1 MTAKCEG
8 RIIAILHVPQDMIL
22 SGVLESLKK
31 CGARIRSASLET
43 RRIVAS
49 LPARKKCI
57 EALTRQAREGVRLRI
72 EVTVKCRI
80 GGLPGRCLE
89 TLGPTRLVRGP
100 RSILYIGRLDG
111 RIVLVEAAR
120 ERVTIKVGRET
131 GTLPGPVVP
140 PSLLALD
147 ISELEAALKLAL
159 RLGSELYEC
168 AQGISG

>member
-1 MTAKCEG
+1 MGAKCEG
-8 RIIAILHVPQDMIL
+8 RIIAVLHVPQDMIF
-22 SGVLESLKK
+22 SEVLESLKK

-49 LPARKKCI
+49 IPKSRKCV
-57 EALTRQAREGVRLRI
+57 ETLTRQARSGVRFRV

-80 GGLPGRCLE
+80 GRLPRRCVE
-89 TLGPTRLVRGP
+89 ALGPARLVRGP
-100 RSILYIGRLDG
+100 RSILYIARLDG

-120 ERVTIKVGRET
+120 EHVTIKVGRET

-147 ISELEAALKLAL
+147 ISEIERALSLAL
-159 RLGSELYEC
+159 RLGSKLYGC
-168 AQGISG
+168 ARGIGG